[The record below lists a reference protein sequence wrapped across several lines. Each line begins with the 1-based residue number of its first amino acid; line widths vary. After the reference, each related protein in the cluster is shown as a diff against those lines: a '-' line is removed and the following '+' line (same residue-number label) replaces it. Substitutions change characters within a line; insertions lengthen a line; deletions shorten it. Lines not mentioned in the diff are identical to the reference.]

1 MASQNQM
8 IHDLNNMTLN
18 ETVSSRKFDPNSF
31 LGKILTSIESQ
42 NSKLTAL
49 DSAYIRLQ
57 LVINKHPNAVHN
69 KKIPYLQ
76 KEFKDAKK
84 HYNTLLEKRRAE
96 IVH

>member
-1 MASQNQM
+1 MASQM